1 MITKDLFKKV
11 LSFQVVRKG
20 GPGIFVAKKWF
31 GREAMKILR
40 SR

>member
-1 MITKDLFKKV
+1 
-11 LSFQVVRKG
+11 VVRKG

-40 SR
+40 SRWQKRLR